1 MPEDPREGERTE
13 ADKSELA
20 PLDSEISVL
29 GNFCQICTPRST
41 MLGQSSCRFLP
52 TILPVD
58 PNFGVHIA
66 SVMVEKEVT
75 GRQFPNTRSHTDVSR
90 QLSPN
95 PNRAAHNT

>member
-20 PLDSEISVL
+20 PLDSEISVP
-29 GNFCQICTPRST
+29 GNFCQTCTPRVT
-41 MLGQSSCRFLP
+41 VRGQSSCRFLQR
-52 TILPVD
+52 ILVD
-58 PNFGVHIA
+58 PNFGAHIA
-66 SVMVEKEVT
+66 SVVVEKEVT

-95 PNRAAHNT
+95 PNLAAHSA